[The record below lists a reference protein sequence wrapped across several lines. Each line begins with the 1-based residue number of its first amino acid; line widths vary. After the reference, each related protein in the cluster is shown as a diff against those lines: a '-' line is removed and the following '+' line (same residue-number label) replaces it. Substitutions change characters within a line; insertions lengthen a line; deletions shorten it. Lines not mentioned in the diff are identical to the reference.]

1 MAWVLSEYVMTMYAI
16 GEPLA
21 RCLLLGKQCRD
32 RGRVGIAS
40 SQGHLV
46 RESKVSTSREQ
57 GTELGGCP
65 AIRQKKMFK
74 HHSDKKFPFTVLM

>member
-21 RCLLLGKQCRD
+21 RCLLLGKQWRD

-40 SQGHLV
+40 SRCHLV

-57 GTELGGCP
+57 GSEVPLPPGRGKE
-65 AIRQKKMFK
+65 IVEHLSKKDVL
-74 HHSDKKFPFTVLM
+74 SPF